1 MTLPER
7 STSRPNPPSNNRR
20 KPSTWSDRNEAL
32 SGRSASAGSS
42 TLIWNGA
49 LRRLT
54 SAMMAGS
61 DTSAKSSD
69 VGCHASSRAVPHYF
83 ASGWL
88 CLMAFGLN
96 SSNEGRVDSIPFAG
110 TSTPAAQKI
119 PFSTN
124 FLKLSFSQLMK
135 K

>member
-1 MTLPER
+1 MVLKCDL
-7 STSRPNPPSNNRR
+7 NFIGRR
-20 KPSTWSDRNEAL
+20 THCL
-32 SGRSASAGSS
+32 SVK
-42 TLIWNGA
+42 LF
-49 LRRLT
+49 
-54 SAMMAGS
+54 
-61 DTSAKSSD
+61 
-69 VGCHASSRAVPHYF
+69 YFF

-96 SSNEGRVDSIPFAG
+96 SSNEGRVDSIPFGG